1 MRHRERHGALETQPP
16 QKTNSKV
23 KPRIGGF
30 TMTHKE
36 ERSMI
41 ASKARNGSTRFI
53 AALACIML
61 AGSISAFAVP
71 ATQVSQALNFVTF
84 AGKCCSL
91 WNQTVAITEPAA
103 VVPVVVTWSA
113 DVFLNDEF
121 IVGLSLNGGSCIAY
135 GSREIPWL
143 QVLGGSGILNATH
156 QWVLLPS
163 DGLKK
168 GKNTFTLCG
177 GGANSSS
184 DTIDVGLSSLVVQIS
199 K

>member
-1 MRHRERHGALETQPP
+1 
-16 QKTNSKV
+16 
-23 KPRIGGF
+23 
-30 TMTHKE
+30 MTHKKE
-36 ERSMI
+36 HSMT
-41 ASKARNGSTRFI
+41 ASQVRNCSTRLV
-53 AALACIML
+53 AALACILL

-71 ATQVSQALNFVTF
+71 VTQVSRVLNFETF

-91 WNQTVAITEPAA
+91 WNQTVTITEPAA
-103 VVPVVVTWSA
+103 VAPVVVTWSA
-113 DVFLNDEF
+113 DVFLNDEI

-143 QVLGGSGILNATH
+143 PILGGSGILNATH

-168 GKNTFTLCG
+168 GKNTFELCG
-177 GGANSSS
+177 GGANSPS
-184 DTIDVGLSSLVVQIS
+184 DVIDVGQSSLVIQIS